1 MKDMLRNKIL
11 SIPFAFFLAA
21 AVFFTGC
28 DDNGTGSDGSMGTMT
43 VEMTDAPIDSADA
56 VNVFIERVEVQAQDS
71 EGEEGEWI
79 VLSEPQ
85 QSYNLLELVNG
96 ATEVIGTKE
105 LEPGIYEQIRLIL
118 STNGHSVVVDGTE
131 HSMMVPSGAQTGI
144 KLNINAEIQS
154 DIEYVLLLDFDAS
167 RSVVAAGQPGNAQK
181 YLLKPVIKASEKA
194 ITGNIEGVVNPAD
207 AQPVVYAIAGSD
219 TLASTIADTTS
230 GDFRLIGLEEGSYDV
245 SVNPRVDS
253 YQSATVEDVTV
264 QTGKTK
270 DIGTVELN
278 QQ

>member
-1 MKDMLRNKIL
+1 MLQNKLL
-11 SIPFAFFLAA
+11 STSFAFFLAV
-21 AVFFTGC
+21 AVIFTGC
-28 DDNGTGSDGSMGTMT
+28 DDSGTGSDGSMGTMT

-56 VNVFIERVEVQAQDS
+56 VNVHIERVEVQAQDS

-79 VLSEPQ
+79 ILSEPQ

-105 LEPGIYEQIRLIL
+105 LEPGTYEQIRLIL
-118 STNGHSVVVDGTE
+118 STDGHSVVVDNTE
-131 HSMMVPSGAQTGI
+131 YSMTVPSGAQTGI
-144 KLNINAEIQS
+144 KLNIDAEIQP

-181 YLLKPVIKASEKA
+181 YLLKPVIKAKEKA

-219 TLASTIADTTS
+219 TLASTIADTSS

-253 YQSATVEDVTV
+253 YQSTTVENVSV
-264 QTGKTK
+264 QTEETN
-270 DIGTVELN
+270 DIGTVELS

>member
-1 MKDMLRNKIL
+1 MLQNKL
-11 SIPFAFFLAA
+11 FSIPIALFLA
-21 AVFFTGC
+21 VTVLFVGC
-28 DDNGTGSDGSMGTMT
+28 DDGGTGSDGSMGTMT

-56 VNVFIERVEVQAQDS
+56 VHVFIERVEVQSQDA

-96 ATEVIGTKE
+96 ATEVIGTRE
-105 LEPGIYEQIRLIL
+105 LEPGTYDQIRLIL
-118 STNGHSVVVDGTE
+118 SQNGHSVVVDGTE
-131 HSMMVPSGAQTGI
+131 HNMMVPSGPQTGI
-144 KLNINAEIQS
+144 KLNINAEIQP

-167 RSVVAAGQPGNAQK
+167 RSVVAAGQPGNPVK
-181 YLLKPVIKASEKA
+181 YLLKPVIEATEKA
-194 ITGNIEGVVNPAD
+194 ITGNIAGVVNPAE

-219 TLASTIADTTS
+219 TLSGTIADTTN
-230 GDFRLIGLEEGSYDV
+230 GDFRLIGLEEGIYDV
-245 SVNPRVDS
+245 SVEPRNED
-253 YQSATVEDVTV
+253 YQPATVEDVEVEVEATN
-264 QTGKTK
+264 

>member
-1 MKDMLRNKIL
+1 MLQNKLL
-11 SIPFAFFLAA
+11 STSFAFFLAV
-21 AVFFTGC
+21 AVLFTGC
-28 DDNGTGSDGSMGTMT
+28 DDSGTGSDGSMGTMT

-56 VNVFIERVEVQAQDS
+56 VNVHIERVEVQAQDS

-79 VLSEPQ
+79 ILSEPQ

-105 LEPGIYEQIRLIL
+105 LEPGTYEQIRLIL
-118 STNGHSVVVDGTE
+118 STDGHSVVVDNTE
-131 HSMMVPSGAQTGI
+131 YSMTVPSGAQTGI
-144 KLNINAEIQS
+144 KLNIDAEIQP

-181 YLLKPVIKASEKA
+181 YLLKPVIKAKEKA

-219 TLASTIADTTS
+219 TLASTIADTSS

-253 YQSATVEDVTV
+253 YQSTTVENVSV
-264 QTGKTK
+264 QTEETN
-270 DIGTVELN
+270 DIGTVELS